1 MDLGLEGKIAV
12 VTGASRGIGKAIAE
26 ELAGEGVHLV
36 LCAREKERLETFAR
50 ALRTEKHLEI
60 LTVSADLSK
69 TAGINKVVTR
79 AIGHFTRVDIL
90 INNAGAIRPGT
101 ILSKPDSDWKIDWEL
116 KIYGYLRMIRKV
128 FPSMQKT
135 GGGRIVNIIGLAGE
149 QPNAS
154 FIAGG
159 GANAALMNMTKA
171 IADEGAP
178 HNILV
183 NGVNPGP
190 TRTER
195 HKDLMARLAE
205 EKGVTLAAAE
215 AAWMGSNPMK
225 RAANPE
231 EVAAVVAF
239 LVSQRASYVNGVI
252 IPVDGGGR
260 RGV

>member
-1 MDLGLEGKIAV
+1 MDLGLKGKIAI

-36 LCAREKERLETFAR
+36 LCAREKDRLETVAR
-50 ALRTEKHLEI
+50 TLKADKKAEI
-60 LTVSADLSK
+60 ITVSADLSK
-69 TAGINKVVTR
+69 TAGIDNVVTR
-79 AIGHFTRVDIL
+79 AIEHFRRIDIL

-101 ILSKPDSDWKIDWEL
+101 ILSKPDSDWHMDWEL
-116 KIYGYLRMIRKV
+116 KVFGYLRMIRSV
-128 FPSMQKT
+128 FPRMQKS

-154 FIAGG
+154 FVAGG

-178 HNILV
+178 YNILV

-205 EKGVTLAAAE
+205 EKGVTPAEAE

-231 EVAAVVAF
+231 EIAAVVAF